1 MGLNENLTSPMD
13 EDATRD
19 ELTGPAFMSSLHD
32 LISLLLVTQSRV
44 SNIPIFLIFYMQL
57 GVLQRD
63 YFLSPSDLTATS
75 MLLQYSSFFVLGGS
89 NAISSVDLSNAY
101 NGIAG
106 YNVLAVGVLTFIS
119 NWAGP
124 IWRVSGTALLMSP
137 SIKRQAAFEHF
148 ALLTLFT
155 TFSTLSVMV
164 ACTVLREHLFIW
176 TVFSP
181 KFLFTI
187 AWVMGNH
194 VIVNGLFGYGLLATL
209 LPT

>member
-1 MGLNENLTSPMD
+1 
-13 EDATRD
+13 
-19 ELTGPAFMSSLHD
+19 
-32 LISLLLVTQSRV
+32 
-44 SNIPIFLIFYMQL
+44 MQL
-57 GVLQRD
+57 MALQQNQSWNS
-63 YFLSPSDLTATS
+63 LDLTVTS

-106 YNVLAVGVLTFIS
+106 YNVGAVGILTFLS

-124 IWRVSGTALLMSP
+124 IWWVCAMTLVISADFP
-137 SIKRQAAFEHF
+137 VKRRTPFEHF

-155 TFSTLSVMV
+155 AFSSLSVMV
-164 ACTVLREHLFIW
+164 ACMILREHLFIW

-187 AWVMGNH
+187 AWVVGHHILINCF
-194 VIVNGLFGYGLLATL
+194 LGYGLLGMLEAKGSARTEGGGWWSGR
-209 LPT
+209 